1 MRRTKGVQGKKT
13 ATGLTTNALIEE
25 GRDEPTHGP
34 PLSGEEVR
42 CTQCWPV
49 RSQEYLPRR
58 GSVWR
63 RRKACV
69 LQDLR
74 DRRPRGRRSFRTLR
88 DAPTTAHPDHGPD
101 TTIQRE
107 RTTND
112 FVLDYF
118 AARGS

>member
-25 GRDEPTHGP
+25 VRDEPTHGP
-34 PLSGEEVR
+34 HLSGEEVR

-58 GSVWR
+58 GSGLG

-74 DRRPRGRRSFRTLR
+74 DRRPRQTMTQIPNRSLHPCIAPPRVFRR
-88 DAPTTAHPDHGPD
+88 HP
-101 TTIQRE
+101 QNE
-107 RTTND
+107 
-112 FVLDYF
+112 L
-118 AARGS
+118 